1 MEMSIYV
8 FLVLVLSA
16 GFQRISGMGFSLI
29 ALPPLLWMVG
39 PLDAV
44 TLVVLSSALTSFILI
59 FSIFKEVDWSHVI
72 YMSIPSIVV
81 AFPTVY
87 LLNHINESLIN
98 IAVGSL
104 LILCTISLII
114 DIKIRSGRSVVSEI
128 GVGAISGFMNTAAGV
143 SGPVISAYA
152 FSSGWSYRTFVA
164 TAQPYFVLADI
175 GVLVAKYVFSN
186 VGDARP
192 LGAPI
197 IVATVAGCFV
207 GLWLAKYASE
217 HVSDISGRRIVILV
231 SAAGAITILIKGISE
246 VPV

>member
-44 TLVVLSSALTSFILI
+44 TLVVLSSALTSFIMV
-59 FSIFKEVDWSHVI
+59 FSIFKEIDWSHVI
-72 YMSIPSIVV
+72 YMSVPSIII

-87 LLNHINESLIN
+87 LLNQINESAIN
-98 IAVGSL
+98 IAVGTL
-104 LILCTISLII
+104 LVVCTISLIV
-114 DIKIRSGRSVVSEI
+114 DINMRSGRSLASEV

-143 SGPVISAYA
+143 AGPVVSAYA

-164 TAQPYFVLADI
+164 TVQPYFVLADI
-175 GVLVAKYVFSN
+175 GVLVAKYVFNN
-186 VGDARP
+186 VNDARP

-197 IVATVAGCFV
+197 MVAAVAGCFV
-207 GLWLAKYASE
+207 GLWLARYVSRYVSE
-217 HVSDISGRRIVILV
+217 ALGRRIVILV
-231 SAAGAITILIKGISE
+231 SAGGAATILIKGISGMT
-246 VPV
+246 V